1 MARQFGRL
9 TLENPVTLPDGT
21 TSKEIVVLRP
31 TAQQMIEMY
40 IPDSPHAHLTYFIQN
55 CCRAEVG
62 SNGSGELKT
71 FNSIDLYQADAAEL
85 SSVITALV
93 QDSRAV
99 AAKLV
104 PDMADG
110 VNDPIVYTL
119 AFPLELRKRGPEG
132 DEEIETVTQIEFVAR
147 KLGDLSEF
155 LDAPWNQKFY
165 VFMRVFGTLLG
176 VNWPMSDSI
185 IGSIDCVD
193 YFVIRDSILGKL
205 TAPRGRWKRVSTV
218 QL

>member
-21 TSKEIVVLRP
+21 TSREIVIMRP
-31 TAQQMIEMY
+31 TAAQMIEMY
-40 IPDSPHAHLTYFIQN
+40 IPDSPHAHLVYFISN
-55 CCRAEVG
+55 CCRAEIG

-85 SSVITALV
+85 TDTITALV

-99 AAKLV
+99 AAKLS
-104 PDMADG
+104 DMGDG
-110 VNDPIVYTL
+110 VNEPIVYTL
-119 AFPLELRKRGPEG
+119 AFPIELKKRGPDGE
-132 DEEIETVTQIEFVAR
+132 EEIETVTQIEFVAR
-147 KLGDLSEF
+147 KLGDLSEL

-165 VFMRVFGTLLG
+165 VFMRLYGTLLG

-185 IGSIDCVD
+185 IGSLDCVD

-205 TAPRGRWKRVSTV
+205 TARRGRWKRISTA